1 MTKDEF
7 TDWKSQ
13 EVTKQIFRL
22 FQMKIEQGV
31 EELSYVAGQDP
42 GSDRQR
48 VGKLEGLRAFTEITF
63 YDLEDVQ

>member
-7 TDWKSQ
+7 VDWKSQ
-13 EVTKQIFRL
+13 EVTKQIFKL
-22 FQMKIEQGV
+22 FQRKIDQGI

-63 YDLEDVQ
+63 YDLEDVE